1 MIENYSK
8 LVIRWRWLVLLI
20 AVVGTILIASGA
32 KHLTFDNDYRVFFS
46 DENPELLAFEELQ
59 NTYNKEDN
67 IIIALTPKNGELFTP
82 GNLSAIEWLT
92 NEAWQIPFAG
102 RVDSITNYQ
111 HTYAEGDDLIVMDL
125 AYEAINMSVEQAL
138 NAKKIALSE
147 PQLVNSAVNESGTVT
162 AINVITQFPQK
173 SQSENPEAVDF
184 TRELV
189 ERFEAKYPQFDVHLS
204 GLTMLNIA
212 FKEASMKDMATLIPL
227 MYLFIFIVLFLLLR
241 TVAALIGTMIVVV
254 FSIVTAMGVAG
265 FMGIALTPPSAS
277 APTIIMTLAVADS
290 IHFLVTMLFLM
301 KQGTAKD
308 DAIRESLRI
317 NIGPIILTSVTTA
330 IGFLAMNSSDAPP
343 FHDLGNITA
352 IGVMF
357 ALLFSLFFLP
367 AFMSVMPVK
376 VKANLDVDHRGFMLK
391 LADFVIAKY
400 KLLFVGSII
409 VIGSLAAIIP
419 QVVLDDNFVE
429 YFDES
434 IQFREDTDYIV
445 DNLTG
450 INTILY
456 SINAPADAEGSTS
469 QGISD
474 PEYLAKLN
482 QFKLWLEQQPEVIH
496 VRSLSDTMK
505 LLNKSLHGDDESWY
519 KVPDNRELA
528 AQYLLLYEMSLPYG
542 LDLNNQINVDKSATK
557 FTVTLGDLSTEELLS
572 FNKKSEQWLVGNTPE
587 NMHTIGSSTALM
599 FSNITKR
606 NIEQMTTGSIIALV
620 LISLILMMALKSF
633 RLGVIS
639 LIPNLTPVIVATGI
653 WALTVGVLGLA
664 AAMVFAISIGI
675 VVDDTVHF
683 LSKYLRAKKEKNLS
697 TADAIRYAF
706 STVGH
711 ALWVTTFVLVVGFG
725 ILTMS
730 SFLVNEQTGFMMAIT
745 IAAALIIDFLFL
757 PALLLILDKDK
768 NTDKNKNTEIA

>member
-1 MIENYSK
+1 MVTAYSN
-8 LVIRWRWLVLLI
+8 LVIKWRWLVILLS
-20 AVVGTILIASGA
+20 VVGVMLIASGA

-46 DENPELLAFEELQ
+46 DENPELVAFEKLQ

-67 IIIALTPKNGELFTP
+67 IIIALTPKNGELFTAE
-82 GNLSAIEWLT
+82 NLSAVEWLT
-92 NEAWQIPFAG
+92 NEAWQIPYAG

-111 HTYAEGDDLIVMDL
+111 HTYAVDDDLIVTDL
-125 AYEAINMSVEQAL
+125 AYEAINMTKKQLL

-147 PQLVNSAVNESGTVT
+147 PQLVNSAINSTGTVT
-162 AINVITQFPQK
+162 AINVVTQFPQK

-184 TRELV
+184 ARELV
-189 ERFEAKYPQFDVHLS
+189 EKFEAKYPQFDVHLS
-204 GLTMLNIA
+204 GLTMLNMA
-212 FKEASMKDMATLIPL
+212 FKEASKKDMASLLPL

-241 TVAALIGTMIVVV
+241 TFAALIGTMIVVV
-254 FSIVTAMGVAG
+254 FSIVAAMGVAG

-290 IHFLVTMLFLM
+290 IHFLVTMLVLM
-301 KQGTAKD
+301 KQGMVKN

-352 IGVMF
+352 MGVMF

-376 VKANLDVDHRGFMLK
+376 TKENLDVDHRGFMLR

-400 KLLFVGSII
+400 KLLFIGSII
-409 VIGSLAAIIP
+409 VIGSLAAMIP
-419 QVVLDDNFVE
+419 QVELDDNFVE

-456 SINAPADAEGSTS
+456 SINAPVDMEGSSS

-474 PEYLAKLN
+474 PEYLAKLE
-482 QFKLWLEQQPEVIH
+482 QFKRWLEQQPEVVH

-505 LLNKSLHGDDESWY
+505 RLNKSLHGDDQVWY

-557 FTVTLGDLSTEELLS
+557 FTVTLGDLSTEELLG
-572 FNKKSEQWLVGNTPE
+572 FNDKAEKWLINNTPS
-587 NMHTIGSSTALM
+587 NMHTVGSSTALM

-606 NIEQMTTGSIIALV
+606 NVEQMTTGSIVALV

-683 LSKYLRAKKEKNLS
+683 LSKYLRAKREQNLS
-697 TADAIRYAF
+697 AEEAIRYAF

-711 ALWVTTFVLVVGFG
+711 ALWVTTLVLVVGFG
-725 ILTMS
+725 ILSMS
-730 SFLVNEQTGFMMAIT
+730 SFLVNEQTGLMMAIT
-745 IAAALIIDFLFL
+745 IASALVIDFLFL

-768 NTDKNKNTEIA
+768 NKQTEKA

>member
-1 MIENYSK
+1 
-8 LVIRWRWLVLLI
+8 LL
-20 AVVGTILIASGA
+20 
-32 KHLTFDNDYRVFFS
+32 
-46 DENPELLAFEELQ
+46 
-59 NTYNKEDN
+59 
-67 IIIALTPKNGELFTP
+67 
-82 GNLSAIEWLT
+82 
-92 NEAWQIPFAG
+92 
-102 RVDSITNYQ
+102 
-111 HTYAEGDDLIVMDL
+111 
-125 AYEAINMSVEQAL
+125 
-138 NAKKIALSE
+138 
-147 PQLVNSAVNESGTVT
+147 
-162 AINVITQFPQK
+162 
-173 SQSENPEAVDF
+173 
-184 TRELV
+184 
-189 ERFEAKYPQFDVHLS
+189 
-204 GLTMLNIA
+204 
-212 FKEASMKDMATLIPL
+212 PL

-241 TVAALIGTMIVVV
+241 TFAALIGTMIVVV
-254 FSIVTAMGVAG
+254 FSIATAMGVAG
-265 FMGIALTPPSAS
+265 FIGIALTPPSAS

-290 IHFLVTMLFLM
+290 IHFLVTMLVLM
-301 KQGTAKD
+301 KQGMVKN

-352 IGVMF
+352 MGVMF

-376 VKANLDVDHRGFMLK
+376 TKENLDVDHRGFMLR

-400 KLLFVGSII
+400 KLLFIGSII
-409 VIGSLAAIIP
+409 VIGSLAAMIP
-419 QVVLDDNFVE
+419 QVELDDNFVE

-456 SINAPADAEGSTS
+456 SINAPVDMEGSSS

-474 PEYLAKLN
+474 PEYLAKLE
-482 QFKLWLEQQPEVIH
+482 QFKRWLEQQPEVLH

-505 LLNKSLHGDDESWY
+505 RLNKSLHGDDQAWY

-557 FTVTLGDLSTEELLS
+557 FTVTLGDLSTEELLG
-572 FNKKSEQWLVGNTPE
+572 FNDKAEKWLINNTPP
-587 NMHTIGSSTALM
+587 NMHTVGSSTALM

-606 NIEQMTTGSIIALV
+606 NVEQMTTGSIVALV

-683 LSKYLRAKKEKNLS
+683 LSKYLRAKREQNLS
-697 TADAIRYAF
+697 AEEAIRYAF

-711 ALWVTTFVLVVGFG
+711 ALWVTTLVLVVGFG
-725 ILTMS
+725 ILSMS
-730 SFLVNEQTGFMMAIT
+730 SFLVNEQTGLMMAIT
-745 IAAALIIDFLFL
+745 IASALVIDFLFL

-768 NTDKNKNTEIA
+768 NKQTEKA